1 MKNWN
6 KIFEAL
12 PDEEQ
17 DKLALLRVIETSN
30 GVIQS
35 LFRNGDPDAL
45 SLEETRTAMKFSMS
59 AMKTQ
64 TIPLGDE
71 VITFA
76 PETAEIM
83 KEVRE
88 LYISGFKNN
97 NQIDYEEFMRASVA
111 NLNAIGKERIIDA
124 RQILFYNLYDIPA
137 HCLDWGIQYI
147 FGLMHWDQSQNWHSP
162 LPLGSKAVYNDLMNT
177 KTSWGG
183 IMITFFT
190 VWLGLA
196 TVAIAF
202 NYFIQSINPRDD
214 DEDKN
219 LQ

>member
-45 SLEETRTAMKFSMS
+45 SPEETRTAMKFSMS
-59 AMKTQ
+59 CMKTQ

-111 NLNAIGKERIIDA
+111 NLNAIGKYRILDA
-124 RQILFYNLYDIPA
+124 RQILFYSLYEIPV
-137 HCLDWGIQYI
+137 HCLEWGISYI
-147 FGLMHWDQSQNWHSP
+147 FGLMKW
-162 LPLGSKAVYNDLMNT
+162 V
-177 KTSWGG
+177 
-183 IMITFFT
+183 
-190 VWLGLA
+190 
-196 TVAIAF
+196 
-202 NYFIQSINPRDD
+202 
-214 DEDKN
+214 
-219 LQ
+219 

>member
-35 LFRNGDPDAL
+35 LYRNGDPDAL

-71 VITFA
+71 VIVFA
-76 PETAEIM
+76 PETARIM
-83 KEVRE
+83 SEVRE
-88 LYISGFKNN
+88 LYISGFKQQ
-97 NQIDYEEFMRASVA
+97 NQEDYEEFMVASVA
-111 NLNAIGKERIIDA
+111 NLGAIGKERILKA
-124 RQILFYNLYDIPA
+124 RTILFDNLYDIP
-137 HCLDWGIQYI
+137 HHTLDWGLSYI
-147 FGLMHWDQSQNWHSP
+147 YSLMDWQ
-162 LPLGSKAVYNDLMNT
+162 
-177 KTSWGG
+177 
-183 IMITFFT
+183 
-190 VWLGLA
+190 
-196 TVAIAF
+196 
-202 NYFIQSINPRDD
+202 
-214 DEDKN
+214 
-219 LQ
+219 